1 MNARDALAR
10 AVALHR
16 AGRLSEAIEAYT
28 ALLAAAPGHVGMSR
42 ALGMALLQSGRPQEG
57 LAALEQADAGAP
69 DDPRLQADVAV
80 ALRANG
86 RHAEAV
92 EIYRRLAGAGYDHGL
107 ALAMGDALHASGRP
121 MEAIRTLEE
130 ALEAGAESIRC
141 RLLLASCRADIGDNA
156 AAIAILEA
164 AEPGDDPRVLYALAN
179 ALAADGQFDRAIEGF
194 RALLAERSQDAEL
207 HSQLG
212 AALVA
217 TGDLERAE
225 ASFRDALAITPD
237 DHRVVFRLGKLLA
250 DRGRLDGE
258 YLLRWLRLERPVS
271 PPLRS
276 SALEWLCA
284 DPDIRAFAGRS
295 GPPPIEALQAL
306 ASNPVLQF
314 ILRRTIIDDPIA
326 ERALTNARRGL
337 MGLATGGAR
346 AAETEGLVS
355 LACSLAMQ
363 CHLNEHVWSVTSE
376 ELGRAAA
383 LGERIENV
391 SADEPDTLGI
401 ALLACYRPLYGN
413 AAIAELA
420 RRTAGDCGELRD
432 LVRVQIEEPAEEA
445 RLARAIPR
453 LNRHH
458 SETSRKVR
466 EQYEEHPYPRWAE
479 RPELPG
485 GSLESVLL
493 RLFPHLADKNIH
505 WPDSPAILI
514 AGCGTGLHS
523 IVTAQRFPTA
533 SILAIDLS
541 RRSLAYAV
549 RCTREAGIGNLEYGQ
564 GDLLRVGELGRSFD
578 VIESAGVLHH
588 LLDPLEGW
596 RQLVGVLR
604 PGGFMK
610 VGLYSDIGRR
620 PVVAGRRFVA
630 EGGWP
635 GTTEGIREARQA
647 IMALPREHPAAA
659 VQRRPDFY
667 SASAC
672 RDLLFHVQEHRY
684 DLEQVDGMIRTLG
697 LEFVGFELAG
707 RDHAREYR
715 ARYPGDPD
723 MLDLRNWAE
732 LEASRP
738 GMFSGMYLFWVRKP
752 VE

>member
-1 MNARDALAR
+1 M
-10 AVALHR
+10 
-16 AGRLSEAIEAYT
+16 AG
-28 ALLAAAPGHVGMSR
+28 
-42 ALGMALLQSGRPQEG
+42 Q
-57 LAALEQADAGAP
+57 
-69 DDPRLQADVAV
+69 
-80 ALRANG
+80 
-86 RHAEAV
+86 
-92 EIYRRLAGAGYDHGL
+92 
-107 ALAMGDALHASGRP
+107 
-121 MEAIRTLEE
+121 
-130 ALEAGAESIRC
+130 
-141 RLLLASCRADIGDNA
+141 
-156 AAIAILEA
+156 
-164 AEPGDDPRVLYALAN
+164 
-179 ALAADGQFDRAIEGF
+179 
-194 RALLAERSQDAEL
+194 
-207 HSQLG
+207 
-212 AALVA
+212 
-217 TGDLERAE
+217 
-225 ASFRDALAITPD
+225 
-237 DHRVVFRLGKLLA
+237 
-250 DRGRLDGE
+250 GRLDGE

-276 SALEWLCA
+276 CALDWLCA
-284 DPDIRAFAGRS
+284 DPDIRALSERP
-295 GPPPIEALQAL
+295 GPPPIEAIEAL
-306 ASNPVLQF
+306 ASNPVLQS
-314 ILRRTIIDDPIA
+314 ILRRAIVDAPIA

-337 MGLATGGAR
+337 MGLATGSAGV
-346 AAETEGLVS
+346 AETEGWVS
-355 LACSLAMQ
+355 FACSLAMQ
-363 CHLNEHVWSVTSE
+363 CHLNEHVWSVTPE
-376 ELGRAAA
+376 EVDRVAA
-383 LGERIENV
+383 LEERIEKA

-401 ALLACYRPLYGN
+401 ALLACYRPLSGN
-413 AAIAELA
+413 AAIADLA
-420 RRTAGDCGELRD
+420 RRTVGDAGELRD

-445 RLARAIPR
+445 RLARTIPR
-453 LNRHH
+453 LNRHQ

-466 EQYEEHPYPRWAE
+466 EQYEEHPYPRWVE

-485 GSLESVLL
+485 GSMESVLL

-505 WPDSPAILI
+505 WPDSPAMLI

-564 GDLLRVGELGRSFD
+564 GDLLRVGDLGRSFD

-610 VGLYSDIGRR
+610 IGLYSDIGRR

-647 IMALPREHPAAA
+647 IMALSREHPAAA

-684 DLEQVDGMIRTLG
+684 DLPQVDGMIRALG

-715 ARYPGDPD
+715 VRYPGDPD
-723 MLDLRNWAE
+723 MLDLGNWAE